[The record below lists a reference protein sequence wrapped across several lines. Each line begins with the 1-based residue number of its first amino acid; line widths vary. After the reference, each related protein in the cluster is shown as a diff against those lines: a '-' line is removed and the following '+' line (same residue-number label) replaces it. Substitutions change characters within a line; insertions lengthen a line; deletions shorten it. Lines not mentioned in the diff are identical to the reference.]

1 MLSSLSFQIII
12 PNPKTLRKWWELK
25 LKCIIKK
32 VSYISKFKKKK
43 KINNINGAFKEQ
55 NNGVCQ

>member
-1 MLSSLSFQIII
+1 MVGVETQMHYQESQLYFKI
-12 PNPKTLRKWWELK
+12 
-25 LKCIIKK
+25 
-32 VSYISKFKKKK
+32 KKKK